1 MRKTISMILAI
12 IMVLALVPATVAF
25 AEEVEPAGTITAFQ
39 KDGDAYVQVE
49 GTFST
54 IDTAA
59 NAAGVNGKIELSAGK
74 FEFNGRQTIAVNGIT
89 LIGAVDA
96 TTGKPA
102 SHFVT
107 GPNYASSSE
116 TNRKAL
122 FCVAATGVTVK
133 NIAFDGGE
141 YGRTLVPTSQATTQ
155 FSVVRI
161 NSGSAVF
168 DNVSIVQSTRTLL
181 TIGMSNSSAS
191 FTATNLYC
199 DGNMKTVP
207 TALNS
212 VYADIDVENGT
223 FSCTSGE
230 LNAYLQVGSHGT
242 VSAMPAYHYTFN
254 RELLFISLVNVK
266 TTVKHFVDSYNYIV
280 EEGGSV
286 YSGNIG
292 NFRALVR
299 SELSDAVPAIVD
311 NMCTDPNHFG
321 SAQINGFK
329 TILNDAKIG
338 ADEDQYDTLDGFIAR
353 LNRLT
358 PAN

>member
-25 AEEVEPAGTITAFQ
+25 AAEVEPAGIITAYQ
-39 KDGDAYVQVE
+39 KVGDDYVRVE

-59 NAAGVNGKIELSAGK
+59 NAAGTNGKIELSAGK

-89 LIGAVDA
+89 LIGAVDE

-161 NSGSAVF
+161 NSGSADF
-168 DNVSIVQSTRTLL
+168 DNISIVQSTRTLL
-181 TIGMSNSSAS
+181 TIGTSSSSAS

-207 TALNS
+207 TALNG

-280 EEGGSV
+280 EEGGDV
-286 YSGNIG
+286 YDDNIT
-292 NFRALVR
+292 NFRTLVR
-299 SELSDAVPAIVD
+299 SELNDAIPAIVD
-311 NMCTDPNHFG
+311 NMCANPNHFG
-321 SAQINGFK
+321 SAQINGFI
-329 TILNDAKIG
+329 TILYEAEEG
-338 ADEDQYDTLDGFIAR
+338 AGGTQVATLDGFIER
-353 LNRLT
+353 LEALH

>member
-1 MRKTISMILAI
+1 MKKTLSMILAI
-12 IMVLALVPATVAF
+12 FMVLALVPATVAF
-25 AEEVEPAGTITAFQ
+25 AEEIEPAGTITAFQ
-39 KDGDAYVQVE
+39 KVEDDYIQVE
-49 GTFST
+49 GTFTT

-102 SHFVT
+102 SDFVT

-141 YGRTLVPTSQATTQ
+141 YGRTLVPTSQAATQ

-181 TIGMSNSSAS
+181 TIGTSSNSAS

-207 TALNS
+207 TAFNS

-230 LNAYLQVGSHGT
+230 LNAYLQVGSHGS
-242 VSAMPAYHYTFN
+242 VSDMPAYHYTFN

-280 EEGGSV
+280 AEGGDV
-286 YSGNIG
+286 YDDNIA
-292 NFRALVR
+292 NFRTLVR
-299 SELSDAVPAIVD
+299 SELDDAIPSIVND
-311 NMCTDPNHFG
+311 MCSTPNHFG

-329 TILNDAKIG
+329 TILNDAKTG
-338 ADEDQYDTLDGFIAR
+338 ATSGQSEKLGGFIAR